1 MRVILVANSKG
12 GAGKTTLATN
22 IAGYYAASGVR
33 TVLADWDRQKS
44 AVGWLRRRPGS
55 APTIALWDAGISKEK
70 IAKLDP
76 QVMVIDSPAALQ
88 GEELKALAKRANRIA
103 VPVMTSA
110 FDMEATAQFLSELQ
124 TIAPEKA
131 GLIGMRIDGRFKS
144 AADLDGFLSD
154 IKLPVVTHLRNTQTY
169 VQCAREGLSVFD
181 LPRSRAEPDW
191 EQWAPLTEW
200 LNG

>member
-22 IAGYYAASGVR
+22 IAGYYSASGLR

-44 AVGWLRRRPGS
+44 AVGWLKRRPAT
-55 APTIALWDAGISKEK
+55 APAIALWDAGVAREK
-70 IAKLDP
+70 IAKMDP

-88 GEELKALAKRANRIA
+88 GDELKSLAQRADRIV
-103 VPVMTSA
+103 VPIMTSA
-110 FDMEATAQFLSELQ
+110 FDMDATALFLRELQ
-124 TIAPEKA
+124 TLAPSKV
-131 GLIGMRIDGRFKS
+131 GLVGMRIDGRFKS
-144 AADLDGFLSD
+144 AADLDAFLAD
-154 IKLPVVTHLRNTQTY
+154 ITVPVITHLRNTQTY

-181 LPRSRAEPDW
+181 LPRSRAEGDW
-191 EQWAPLTEW
+191 EQWAALTDW